1 MRTRTTK
8 WLLAV
13 LPLLAVP
20 APTLASDGGH
30 GAFLDVY
37 KVLLSPRCMNC
48 HPAGDAPLQGD
59 DSHRHAFRVLRGEDG
74 NGVTSMRCSNCHQAA
89 NQAGEQLPPGTPDP
103 KADNSPRWHLPS
115 ARTPMVFEGRTPVQL
130 CRQLLNKTKNGGLTR
145 EGLVHHVE
153 TDGFVLW
160 AWQPGEGR
168 SMPPLTHAEFVAQFR
183 IWIEA
188 GAACPN

>member
-1 MRTRTTK
+1 
-8 WLLAV
+8 
-13 LPLLAVP
+13 
-20 APTLASDGGH
+20 
-30 GAFLDVY
+30 
-37 KVLLSPRCMNC
+37 
-48 HPAGDAPLQGD
+48 
-59 DSHRHAFRVLRGEDG
+59 
-74 NGVTSMRCSNCHQAA
+74 
-89 NQAGEQLPPGTPDP
+89 
-103 KADNSPRWHLPS
+103 
-115 ARTPMVFEGRTPVQL
+115 MVFEGRTPVQL